1 MSQEFN
7 GGGDRRQ
14 NGWNE
19 YSKLVLKE
27 LETLAD
33 SIDSLRTEIQSV
45 KQEIAKMQVR
55 EDKVKEL
62 QEWKSKMD
70 EAATPTQVKEIVK
83 QVDDLKMFKTK
94 AITVFAVVQ
103 FLMAAMTLLIRFMDR

>member
-1 MSQEFN
+1 MSSDIS
-7 GGGDRRQ
+7 GDRRQ

-55 EDKVKEL
+55 EDKVNEL
-62 QEWKSKMD
+62 KEWKSKMD
-70 EAATPTQVKEIVK
+70 DVATPTQIKDTLR
-83 QVDDLKMFKTK
+83 QVEDLKLFKTK
-94 AITVFAVVQ
+94 AITIFAVVQ
-103 FLMAAMTLLIRFMDR
+103 FCMAVFAIVVRVIDR

>member
-1 MSQEFN
+1 MSEPVN
-7 GGGDRRQ
+7 Q

-27 LETLAD
+27 LEVLAAGMAGLKHEMQD
-33 SIDSLRTEIQSV
+33 L
-45 KQEIAKMQVR
+45 KQELTELRLR

-62 QEWKSKMD
+62 RDWKDKIDDVVSPSQLRENIKS
-70 EAATPTQVKEIVK
+70 I
-83 QVDDLKMFKTK
+83 DDLRQFKTK

-103 FLMAAMTLLIRFMDR
+103 FLMAAVVALSRFI

>member
-1 MSQEFN
+1 MNQDS

-62 QEWKSKMD
+62 EVWKSKMD
-70 EAATPTQVKEIVK
+70 DAATPTQMKEIVK

-103 FLMAAMTLLIRFMDR
+103 FLMAVFALLVRFIDR

>member
-1 MSQEFN
+1 MS
-7 GGGDRRQ
+7 GDSLGDRRQ

-62 QEWKSKMD
+62 EAWKSKMD
-70 EAATPTQVKEIVK
+70 DAATPNQVKDIVK

-103 FLMAAMTLLIRFMDR
+103 FLMAVFALLVRFIDR

>member
-1 MSQEFN
+1 MSGESS
-7 GGGDRRQ
+7 GDRRQ

-62 QEWKSKMD
+62 EVWKSKMD
-70 EAATPTQVKEIVK
+70 DAATPTQMKEIVR

-103 FLMAAMTLLIRFMDR
+103 FLMAVFALLMRFIDR

>member
-1 MSQEFN
+1 MSSEIP
-7 GGGDRRQ
+7 GDRRQ

-33 SIDSLRTEIQSV
+33 SIDSLRTEIQGV

-70 EAATPTQVKEIVK
+70 DAATPTQLKETLR

-103 FLMAAMTLLIRFMDR
+103 FLMAAFAILVKFIDR

>member
-1 MSQEFN
+1 MSSDIP
-7 GGGDRRQ
+7 GDRRQ

-55 EDKVKEL
+55 EDKVNEL
-62 QEWKSKMD
+62 KEWKLKMD
-70 EAATPTQVKEIVK
+70 EVATPTQIRDTLR
-83 QVDDLKMFKTK
+83 QVEDLKLFKTK
-94 AITVFAVVQ
+94 AITIFAVVQ
-103 FLMAAMTLLIRFMDR
+103 FCMAVFAIVVRVIDR

>member
-1 MSQEFN
+1 MSQDTN
-7 GGGDRRQ
+7 GDRRQ

-33 SIDSLRTEIQSV
+33 GIDSLRTDIQQV

-55 EDKVKEL
+55 EDKVNEL
-62 QEWKSKMD
+62 KEWKSKMD
-70 EAATPTQVKEIVK
+70 EAATPTQIKDALK
-83 QVDDLKMFKTK
+83 QVDDLKIFKTK

-103 FLMAAMTLLIRFMDR
+103 FLMAALTLLVRFIDR

>member
-1 MSQEFN
+1 MSSDSTPA
-7 GGGDRRQ
+7 GSRGQ

-33 SIDSLRTEIQSV
+33 GIEGLRTELHSV

-55 EDKVKEL
+55 EDKVDEL
-62 QEWKSKMD
+62 RDWKKRLD
-70 EAATPTQVKEIVK
+70 DVATPNQLRTSLRD
-83 QVDDLKMFKTK
+83 VDDLKVFKTK
-94 AITVFAVVQ
+94 AITVFAVIQ
-103 FLMAAMTLLIRFMDR
+103 FAMAVFALVIKFIA

>member
-1 MSQEFN
+1 MSSDIP
-7 GGGDRRQ
+7 GDRRQ

-33 SIDSLRTEIQSV
+33 GIDNLRSEIQQV

-55 EDKVKEL
+55 EDKVNEL
-62 QEWKSKMD
+62 KEWKSKID
-70 EAATPTQVKEIVK
+70 EVASPSQLKDAIKKIDE
-83 QVDDLKMFKTK
+83 LKMFQTK
-94 AITVFAVVQ
+94 AVTVFAVVQ
-103 FLMAAMTLLIRFMDR
+103 FAMAVFALVVRFLG

>member
-1 MSQEFN
+1 MSSDSPS
-7 GGGDRRQ
+7 GDRRQ

-33 SIDSLRTEIQSV
+33 SIDSLRTEIQQV

-55 EDKVKEL
+55 EDKVNEL
-62 QEWKSKMD
+62 KDWKAKMD
-70 EAATPTQVKEIVK
+70 EAATPTQIKEVVK
-83 QVDDLKMFKTK
+83 QVEDLKLFKTK

-103 FLMAAMTLLIRFMDR
+103 FLMAAFALLIRFIDR

>member
-1 MSQEFN
+1 MADSTS
-7 GGGDRRQ
+7 Q

-27 LETLAD
+27 LEVLAAGINALKHEMQD
-33 SIDSLRTEIQSV
+33 L
-45 KQEIAKMQVR
+45 KQEMTELRLR

-62 QEWKSKMD
+62 RDWKDKIDDVVSPSQLRENIKS
-70 EAATPTQVKEIVK
+70 I
-83 QVDDLKMFKTK
+83 DDLKQFKTK

-103 FLMAAMTLLIRFMDR
+103 FIMAASVALARFM